1 MPTCAVRQGD
11 AKQKSRLLYGP
22 PCSYNSATMANLNK
36 VMLIGNLTR
45 DPEVRYTPKGTAVA
59 DIGLAINRYFQNDN
73 GERQEETTFVDVTL
87 WGKQAELAQQY
98 LGKGRPVYIEGRLQL
113 DTWQDKDGQKRNKLK
128 IVCENMQFL
137 GSRDGGGGGGGGY
150 GGGSRGG
157 DDEEGGGY
165 SRPQQ
170 RQGGQG
176 GGYGGGGGGGGGYG
190 GNRGSGAS
198 SRPAPAPRP
207 APKDDDFGDGPIT
220 DGLDDDDIPF

>member
-1 MPTCAVRQGD
+1 
-11 AKQKSRLLYGP
+11 
-22 PCSYNSATMANLNK
+22 MANLNK

-45 DPEVRYTPKGTAVA
+45 DPEVRFTPKGTAVA

-137 GSRDGGGGGGGGY
+137 GNRDGGGGGGGGAQ
-150 GGGSRGG
+150 R
-157 DDEEGGGY
+157 DDEEGGGGGY
-165 SRPQQ
+165 SRPQ
-170 RQGGQG
+170 RQSGGGG
-176 GGYGGGGGGGGGYG
+176 GGYGGGGGGGGGGYG
-190 GNRGSGAS
+190 GNRSGGGSGAS

-207 APKDDDFGDGPIT
+207 APKDDDFGEGPIT
-220 DGLDDDDIPF
+220 DGLDEDDIPF